1 MSNLCII
8 LNDVVR
14 SVDAARPGV
23 KAGMIVV
30 AIGSAIGLAIP
41 AFAEQKAIAD
51 VQLVE
56 QLKAHS
62 KGWDD
67 ALNSNSIDAVLALYT
82 DDAVEVTN
90 QGPIVGREAIK
101 KRYEEL
107 MKLFHTTDHVGKVY
121 HSYMIGTDG
130 NTVWS
135 DGEYTF
141 KSAGKDG
148 APVSYKGYWSSISVR
163 EGGVWKD
170 RMQTWNVL
178 PTPGPSV
185 TPADVSGK
193 PKPD

>member
-1 MSNLCII
+1 MINLGCFA
-8 LNDVVR
+8 R
-14 SVDAARPGV
+14 SINAVRPGL
-23 KAGMIVV
+23 KAGIVV
-30 AIGSAIGLAIP
+30 AAIGATFGCAVP
-41 AFAEQKAIAD
+41 ASAGQTAVSDPK
-51 VQLVE
+51 LVE
-56 QLKAHS
+56 EFQAHS

-67 ALNSNSIDAVLALYT
+67 AMNSNSIDAILSLYT

-121 HSYMIGTDG
+121 HTYMIGTDG
-130 NTVWS
+130 NTAWS

-148 APVSYKGYWSSISVR
+148 VPALYKGYWSSISVR
-163 EGGVWKD
+163 EGGVWRD

-178 PTPGPSV
+178 PSPGPSV